1 MAKQMLNIPSFGG
14 GLNTALDPRDIKP
27 SELSASSNVVFDTNG
42 IIKPAG
48 RCDDA
53 LGSILKFPNNDIYTE
68 DLRGGMNLY
77 YFESN
82 FRRGEFADDSTK
94 STTWASDSEYKL
106 SEIFSHKL
114 YDDEDDGP
122 LEATTRSNHWYLF
135 ATDSDAIGVPG
146 VHAYTSYIQGQT
158 NEWHENVIS
167 PYDYD
172 GIGRQ
177 LHAVFHYNNNAVRV
191 NNSFETYANRCKWF
205 GFIRQRNFFVSSA
218 DTTDYHFNGWYELD
232 NDIKKPTDLEFI
244 TDGSLVGTSLTEG
257 AGFEIKVFAMQDT
270 GSMDFSEDLDSS
282 DDLKY
287 DFLATFIYDDI
298 QESLPFEITGE
309 ELFSD
314 NGTGSSTA
322 ATAIT
327 AADDALN
334 IQVVAKT
341 GYNPRITG
349 GRIYYR
355 KSNSNDDYV
364 LLCDIDFE
372 KGLRASLDDSY
383 ATSGEWTVVSGSG
396 TNVFMKSNAVILT
409 RKNLDTYSSLTEW
422 GLNEKRISIGCTGNS
437 DGTGNYPASGSH
449 GYGETYEASTITNG
463 RCFIANTRLYKTEGT
478 NARPDANHNEYSME
492 PNRIYYSGVCSSN
505 GVDFQPA
512 YDCFPRR
519 NFIDIESE
527 NASGFTALFGF
538 ADRLFAFKR
547 DILYIINVAG
557 KVPQEEWFV
566 ESEHEGLGIELS
578 SQFSQFD
585 EGAVWANKTGVYVY
599 TGNDIRTSTSEDISF
614 GVDIKNIWNEKLAS
628 TANMLPRPLVG
639 YSRYDKS
646 IVVHTDYKRSS
657 ANTFVYNFKTDT
669 WAKCN
674 RITKTADAES
684 IRMISN
690 FIIGHNERLQFAK
703 EMDGT
708 TSSPTSLIVNHNFPS
723 NDSISD
729 GDHSYDNG
737 DGTID
742 GWPTSGSNSDDIL
755 LSKFGSHAT
764 HNTLML
770 TYNDNSGSIPS
781 IRKHVHYGPIA
792 LTYHNLINLSG
803 FIYTNVESS
812 QERIVDMS
820 FVSSTSDSLEIN
832 KQVISTGSHGVG
844 GYEHFSYSVGEF
856 SEATGDYFFRIGTEW
871 GPHPLDNIGNYV
883 LIDLGGVES
892 PGLTKVDTGS
902 AEPFIKFFGIDVNSN
917 ILDTYSDIDFNS
929 GSQSIVTKDFDF
941 GQPGLKK
948 RIYNVFCTYST
959 DNSHSAPVSYAL
971 DGSNAFVS
979 MTGNFDNTSK
989 KWKAGRFYSSSP
1001 LTCQSIKFMV
1011 QNKTDDKA
1019 FKLND
1024 MSIEHRITSRKIA

>member
-27 SELSASSNVVFDTNG
+27 SELSQTTNVVFDTNG

-48 RCDDA
+48 RCDEA
-53 LGSILKFPNNDIYTE
+53 LGSVLSFPHNDIYTE

-82 FRRGEFADDSTK
+82 FRKGVAVDDSNK
-94 STTWASDSEYKL
+94 STTWASGSDYESSEK
-106 SEIFSHKL
+106 FSHKL
-114 YDDEDDGP
+114 YDNDSGGP
-122 LEATTRSNHWYLF
+122 LESTTSSNHWYLF
-135 ATDSDAIGVPG
+135 ATDSTSIGEPG
-146 VHAYTSYIQGQT
+146 VHAYTSYIHGET
-158 NEWHENVIS
+158 DEWHDNVIS
-167 PYDYD
+167 PYDYL
-172 GIGRQ
+172 GEGRR
-177 LHAVFHYNNNAVRV
+177 LNAVFHYNNNAVRV

-205 GFIRQRNFFVSSA
+205 GFIRQRNFFTAAA

-232 NDIKKPTDLEFI
+232 NDIKKPTLLEF
-244 TDGSLVGTSLTEG
+244 LTEG
-257 AGFEIKVFAMQDT
+257 SPDGPATGGTGFEIFVRADSLGT
-270 GSMDFSEDLDSS
+270 MDFTEDLTGTA
-282 DDLKY
+282 LIY
-287 DFLATFIYDDI
+287 DFAATFIYDGI
-298 QESLPFEITGE
+298 QESLPLILEDKTVLDI
-309 ELFSD
+309 
-314 NGTGSSTA
+314 NGNNVTDESSLEVTVR
-322 ATAIT
+322 T
-327 AADDALN
+327 
-334 IQVVAKT
+334 KT

-372 KGLRASLDDSY
+372 KGLRASLDDVY
-383 ATSGEWTVVSGSG
+383 VTSGEWTSDGSSQEAVMTSNVVD
-396 TNVFMKSNAVILT
+396 LT
-409 RKNLDTYSSLTEW
+409 TKNLDTYSALTEW
-422 GLNEKRISIGCTGNS
+422 GLNEKRISIGCTG
-437 DGTGNYPASGSH
+437 GNYPVDNSNL

-478 NARPDANHNEYSME
+478 NARPDASFNQYSME

-519 NFIDIESE
+519 NFIDIETE
-527 NASGFTALFGF
+527 NSSGFTALFGF

-557 KVPQEEWFV
+557 TEPNKDWFV

-614 GVDIKNIWNEKLAS
+614 GVDIKNIWNEKLATPS
-628 TANMLPRPLVG
+628 TMLPRPLVG

-646 IVVHTDYKRSS
+646 IVVHADYKRSN
-657 ANTFVYNFKTDT
+657 ADTFVYNFKTDT
-669 WAKCN
+669 WARCN
-674 RITKTADAES
+674 RITRTADSES
-684 IRMISN
+684 TRKISN

-708 TSSPTSLIVNHNFPS
+708 TDSPTSLIVNHSFPS
-723 NDSISD
+723 GLDD
-729 GDHSYDNG
+729 TEHGYDNG
-737 DGTID
+737 DGTIV

-755 LSKFGSHAT
+755 LSRYGSHAY
-764 HNTLML
+764 NNALWL
-770 TYNDNSGSIPS
+770 TYNDNSGSPNV

-792 LTYHNLINLSG
+792 LTYDNLINLSG
-803 FIYTNVESS
+803 NIYTNVESS
-812 QERIVDMS
+812 GGRIVDMS
-820 FVSSTSDSLEIN
+820 FVSSTSDSEELN
-832 KQVISTGSHGVG
+832 KQVVSTGSHGVG
-844 GYEHFSYSVGEF
+844 SFDAYTYNVQFSG
-856 SEATGDYFFRIGTEW
+856 ATGDYFFRIGTEW
-871 GPHPLDNIGNYV
+871 GPEPLENLGKYV
-883 LIDLGGVES
+883 IIDLGGIS
-892 PGLTKVDTGS
+892 APGLTKVDTGS
-902 AEPFIKFFGIDVNSN
+902 ASPFIKFFGIDVNSN
-917 ILDTYSDIDFNS
+917 ILDNYDVDFNS
-929 GSQSIVTKDFDF
+929 GQQSIVTKDFDF

-948 RIYNVFCTYST
+948 RIYNLFCTYST

-979 MTGNFDNTSK
+979 MTGDFDDTSR

-1001 LTCQSIKFMV
+1001 LTCQSIKFQV
-1011 QNKTDDKA
+1011 QNRANDKA
-1019 FKLND
+1019 FRLND